1 MGKVKPMDQIL
12 MYVLPAVGLG
22 AGIFAWFTKAQGKN
36 ALNLLAIEGFGF
48 VIMMF
53 GG

>member
-1 MGKVKPMDQIL
+1 MNQIL
-12 MYVLPAVGLG
+12 MYVLPAIGLG
-22 AGIFAWFTKAQGKN
+22 AGIYAWFTNAQGKI